1 MTQSTIFNGF
11 MELEVY
17 ILGTNHERIRSQI
30 SDIYRTA
37 KLQENIN
44 QSHWKTL
51 GRSLTS
57 VTSAVMK
64 TEIYRNYVVYVTSS
78 LPKQVKALDTC

>member
-1 MTQSTIFNGF
+1 MPVKRHFFFFFPSGNFHSHFLCLKHNKPLMTQSTIFNGF

-44 QSHWKTL
+44 QSH
-51 GRSLTS
+51 
-57 VTSAVMK
+57 
-64 TEIYRNYVVYVTSS
+64 
-78 LPKQVKALDTC
+78 

>member
-30 SDIYRTA
+30 SDIDRTA

-44 QSHWKTL
+44 QSH
-51 GRSLTS
+51 
-57 VTSAVMK
+57 
-64 TEIYRNYVVYVTSS
+64 
-78 LPKQVKALDTC
+78 